1 MRSVKTENASSS
13 EQLLACRV
21 CLATEA
27 KLYNIHENG
36 LEKEILEVLGIE
48 VSVID
53 GYPQHVCAFCRVLL
67 VKFKQFRACSQRAQ
81 ELLRTLKK
89 QHGINTSTIAT
100 INSPFPNLTIH
111 TTTLIEYQHQEEPEP
126 TEPVVKD
133 EVESK
138 HEVKYEDL
146 DNNID
151 VDDNIDYDDEDY
163 KEEVEVKKRKRKRR
177 VEKEVT
183 REKKKLPKE
192 KKIKKMFDCE
202 ADFPAFEAKY
212 NMEIVVLTMEQ
223 QLENMAARKNSS
235 NYINSPYKCQLC
247 FKGFSSEATFKNHNL
262 KHHDPS
268 VGAQQCEL
276 CFSRFRI
283 PAFLRTHAETH
294 RLKFVCKDCRFVA
307 SNRYHAI
314 THFREHS
321 GFKYVCK
328 YCGASFKKPSTHGTH
343 VRIQHPTENTSC
355 DVCGETFQGDFG
367 LRMHK
372 TRAHKQPSTHVRI
385 QHPTEN
391 TSCDVCGETFQGDFG
406 LRMHKTRAH
415 KQNSENESGSLNCST
430 CGVQFASSYAMA
442 RHTFTAP
449 DNVCNPSMRACTL
462 CGENLATD
470 ELLRSH
476 TQERHSKPETKCD
489 ECNKTFLTEASLSVH
504 YERVHLQV
512 KSVRRKASHHARK
525 QYGGVVMCELCGK
538 RCKLRIIALQV
549 KSVRR
554 KASHHA
560 RKQYGGVVMCELC
573 GKRCK
578 NSTILKYHQRTH
590 TGEKPHSCPRCPKR
604 FVSPMLL
611 HCHLRSHTGERPYKC
626 AQCHKSF
633 TQKSALTVHS
643 TVHTGEKPFACSICG
658 KSFTQAASV
667 HTHVKYVH
675 MKMPAPPRRRNL
687 KRE

>member
-21 CLATEA
+21 CLTTEA

-36 LEKEILEVLGIE
+36 LEKEILDLLGIE
-48 VSVID
+48 VSAND
-53 GYPQHVCAFCRVLL
+53 GYPRHVCAFCRVLL
-67 VKFKQFRACSQRAQ
+67 TKFKQFRACSQRAQ
-81 ELLRTLKK
+81 ELLGTLKK
-89 QHGINTSTIAT
+89 QHGLNTSTIAT
-100 INSPFPNLTIH
+100 INSSFTNLSIH
-111 TTTLIEYQHQEEPEP
+111 TTTLIEYQHQEPEP
-126 TEPVVKD
+126 IIKD
-133 EVESK
+133 EIESK
-138 HEVKYEDL
+138 HEDLVKYEDL
-146 DNNID
+146 DNNLD
-151 VDDNIDYDDEDY
+151 VDDNIDYDADEDY
-163 KEEVEVKKRKRKRR
+163 KDEVEVKKRKRKRK

-192 KKIKKMFDCE
+192 KKIKKMFECE

-235 NYINSPYKCQLC
+235 NFINSPYKCQLC

-343 VRIQHPTENTSC
+343 VRIQHPSENTSC
-355 DVCGETFQGDFG
+355 DVCGETFQG
-367 LRMHK
+367 
-372 TRAHKQPSTHVRI
+372 
-385 QHPTEN
+385 E
-391 TSCDVCGETFQGDFG
+391 FG

-430 CGVQFASSYAMA
+430 CGVQFASSYAMT

-449 DNVCNPSMRACTL
+449 DNVCNPSMRTCTL

-504 YERVHLQV
+504 YERVH
-512 KSVRRKASHHARK
+512 
-525 QYGGVVMCELCGK
+525 
-538 RCKLRIIALQV
+538 LQV